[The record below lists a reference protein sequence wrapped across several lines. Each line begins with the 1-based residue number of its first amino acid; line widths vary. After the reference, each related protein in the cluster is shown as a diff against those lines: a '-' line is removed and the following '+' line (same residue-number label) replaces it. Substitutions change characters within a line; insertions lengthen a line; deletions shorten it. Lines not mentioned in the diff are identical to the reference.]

1 MAHQIGK
8 ELMHPFRC
16 LNRVRDG
23 ERKNSLFSSKQEEKK
38 NETFGKLV
46 VLNAIKEYNG
56 PKNSDR
62 EKARNKIY

>member
-46 VLNAIKEYNG
+46 VLNAIKE
-56 PKNSDR
+56 KR
-62 EKARNKIY
+62 R